1 MHFSRSKKS
10 LSCCYNPIELR
21 KVTFNSPLVG
31 GLNPT
36 SVIAS
41 VRTATKV
48 TFVANKHRR
57 QISGLLPGYYNWW
70 FSCILVRFSLKNAQK
85 MMKMEKI

>member
-57 QISGLLPGYYNWW
+57 QISGLLPGYYNW
-70 FSCILVRFSLKNAQK
+70 
-85 MMKMEKI
+85 